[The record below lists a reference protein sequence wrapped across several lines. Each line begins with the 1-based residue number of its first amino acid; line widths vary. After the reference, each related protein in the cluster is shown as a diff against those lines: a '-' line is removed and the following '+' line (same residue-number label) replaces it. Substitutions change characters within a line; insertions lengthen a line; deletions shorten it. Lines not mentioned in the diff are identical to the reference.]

1 VTMTEEQRSQF
12 LAFAEHIASKL
23 PELNKLLLAEVNRAG
38 QAFSEVAG
46 VLAKNIDQNDPL
58 KVRQFFLDAQTS
70 HKKLFQE
77 NQALAEASI
86 SALVEIGKTPRS
98 MPTEPSEAH
107 TALEREEILRQ
118 IRWVEFGL
126 AIENFFTGM
135 AFITIQLSLEDYLN
149 ACEVFWGRK
158 IGSHDAKRRF
168 GQVVKQV
175 FIAAPP
181 TALGIAFPF
190 LAIPLGLI
198 GPAIEAVSQWRET
211 PRKKVFKDLKDGR
224 AILRRVE
231 TLTETAS
238 ALLDHMGFVQGNAG
252 ICVKGVTE
260 AREARWS

>member
-1 VTMTEEQRSQF
+1 MTEEQRSQF
-12 LAFAEHIASKL
+12 LAFATHIGSKL

-38 QAFSEVAG
+38 QAFSEVGGA
-46 VLAKNIDQNDPL
+46 LAKNIDQDDPL
-58 KVRQFFLDAQTS
+58 KIRQFFLDAQTG
-70 HKKLFQE
+70 HRKLFEE
-77 NQALAEASI
+77 NQALAEVSI
-86 SALVEIGKTPRS
+86 SALVEIGKTSRS

-107 TALEREEILRQ
+107 TAPEREEILRQ
-118 IRWVEFGL
+118 LRWVEFGL

-175 FIAAPP
+175 FIAAP
-181 TALGIAFPF
+181 TTGLGVAFPI
-190 LAIPLGLI
+190 LAIPLALI
-198 GPAIEAVSQWRET
+198 GPAIEAVSQWRQT

-224 AILRRVE
+224 AILRRID

-238 ALLDHMGFVQGNAG
+238 ALLDRMDFVQGNAE
-252 ICVKGVTE
+252 ICIKGVIE